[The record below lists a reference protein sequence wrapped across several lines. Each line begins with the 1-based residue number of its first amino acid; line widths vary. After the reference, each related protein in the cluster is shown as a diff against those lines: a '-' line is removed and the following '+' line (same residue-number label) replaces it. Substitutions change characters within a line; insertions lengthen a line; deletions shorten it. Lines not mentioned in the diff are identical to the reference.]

1 MTIIKETYPTI
12 QIKDIIINDRHR
24 KDFGNIDELANN
36 IKEVGL
42 IHPVTLDQ
50 HNLLIDG
57 KRRILAY
64 LKLDKTEISYFKI
77 NIDKIVLGEFS
88 ANFYRKDWT
97 TEEIVTIKKALEPY
111 FKQQA
116 RQRQLIGRPSEN
128 FPKGR
133 VLDNIGKMLGKDR
146 KTISKMEYI
155 VKCKDQNPDK
165 YQKLLNDI
173 DSKKSSVNKVF
184 KIMEKDKKREV
195 LLKSESNNLKL
206 HENCKLLLGD
216 FRQVADNIADNSID
230 LIFT

>member
-50 HNLLIDG
+50 HNRLIDG

-77 NIDKIVLGEFS
+77 NLDKIVLGEFS

-116 RQRQLIGRPSEN
+116 RQRQLIGRTSDI
-128 FPKGR
+128 FPK
-133 VLDNIGKMLGKDR
+133 VEYW
-146 KTISKMEYI
+146 TI
-155 VKCKDQNPDK
+155 
-165 YQKLLNDI
+165 
-173 DSKKSSVNKVF
+173 
-184 KIMEKDKKREV
+184 
-195 LLKSESNNLKL
+195 
-206 HENCKLLLGD
+206 
-216 FRQVADNIADNSID
+216 
-230 LIFT
+230 